1 MTLSTQQDSFWDEIV
16 KQTQAKNT
24 TSDKQPF
31 FSLAPMEAVT
41 DTIFRRVVAQAGPPD
56 VYYTEFTN
64 ASSMVHPKAKFSVQ
78 GRLAVAENEAQPVA
92 QIWGSRP
99 EDIAGAAKI
108 LPTMGYRAVDINMG
122 CPDATVIKNGAGS
135 DLIRHDNL
143 AEKIISAAKTSGLPV
158 SVKTRLGFYHAE
170 EFRDWLPIILRQNVA
185 VLTVHLRSRK
195 EMSKVP
201 AHVEYIDEI
210 LAMRDK
216 LAPKTLIQ
224 INGDIKTRAEGLAL
238 AKIHPGIDGIM
249 IGRGIF
255 ENPYAFEKIPRQHTL
270 EESIAL
276 LKRQLDLF
284 DDVNANVTPKH
295 FEALK
300 RYFKIYLRGF
310 AHASSLCQLLMET
323 HSTTEVRQILTRELA
338 RVYEAVASDQHIY
351 RDNAA
356 AIADMAMATAE
367 KHQSAADHK
376 NNS

>member
-135 DLIRHDNL
+135 DLIRHDDL
-143 AEKIISAAKTSGLPV
+143 AEKIISAAKASGLPV

-170 EFRDWLPIILRQNVA
+170 EFHDWLPIILRQNVA

-195 EMSKVP
+195 EMSKAP

-310 AHASSLCQLLMET
+310 AHASSLRQLLMET